1 VAQTPVEFITGQV
14 MGFVFASAANGTVF
28 EAWKGARGVGFRELP
43 NSFYAIFAD
52 SGANKTQALNYLR
65 SEFEAAEL
73 VFKQASV
80 VTNFTIEGLRGAM
93 ADNGGN
99 ATVLVDEAKQFFAS
113 MLQYAGKGSD
123 AVEKFMELLGGVAQK
138 TVRVNAGGG
147 TSESGTKVAD
157 GNSEDGDGST
167 TSDSAGEEEEPSH
180 SKTIAVSKP
189 HLNVITGTHPHN
201 AVKSYKAEEAMTDGR
216 NARQIISVVRALP
229 VRLPRNR
236 KVLEQLAN
244 ELAGKAPMFVLFC
257 LVKLYTLTLVQLSG
271 QAVMTLTEEA
281 WDAFWVYYDSCD
293 DDFVALIDAL
303 KATQQKSIISKSKG
317 LALKLSGGKML
328 LLNALRIFDAH
339 KDDLIEWSEGGR
351 DLAAL
356 TAIARPTI
364 DAIIAEGETAGGQ
377 ITLEAVEMGIAE
389 TLVHRETSLAIF
401 PNTTVVDES
410 VLGQA
415 SGVLSS
421 PSSSEAS
428 RVDSPADTQEGAPPP
443 PDFKVPAPKRYP
455 EGGHPQPMLQAGAIL
470 LAAKKVRMGV
480 VAASLVSEG
489 KAGVPKLLIGR
500 TTDEAWDPSKAPKKP
515 SVCDG
520 AKLLVSEGLAEKVVE
535 ERAAS
540 GGGPVRVFVVLK
552 NLVSIVSTSEH
563 REALTK
569 ALEVKLGKFLIP
581 NLAAYDDMYRRTF
594 DFASL
599 DEEQATKYMM
609 NADAEA
615 FKAAKR
621 DDAAAAA
628 NAAAAITASA
638 LAAAPAGADKGDD
651 APASGEEA
659 AALSTEAAATPQAA
673 QPGGSAMPSLE
684 ELESMAEEEEG
695 PTSSDEAEAE
705 AAGHPSKRPRAA

>member
-1 VAQTPVEFITGQV
+1 
-14 MGFVFASAANGTVF
+14 
-28 EAWKGARGVGFRELP
+28 
-43 NSFYAIFAD
+43 
-52 SGANKTQALNYLR
+52 
-65 SEFEAAEL
+65 
-73 VFKQASV
+73 
-80 VTNFTIEGLRGAM
+80 
-93 ADNGGN
+93 
-99 ATVLVDEAKQFFAS
+99 
-113 MLQYAGKGSD
+113 
-123 AVEKFMELLGGVAQK
+123 
-138 TVRVNAGGG
+138 
-147 TSESGTKVAD
+147 
-157 GNSEDGDGST
+157 
-167 TSDSAGEEEEPSH
+167 
-180 SKTIAVSKP
+180 
-189 HLNVITGTHPHN
+189 
-201 AVKSYKAEEAMTDGR
+201 MTDGR

-236 KVLEQLAN
+236 KVLEQLAD

-389 TLVHRETSLAIF
+389 TLVHRQTSLAIF

-410 VLGQA
+410 VLGH
-415 SGVLSS
+415 GVLSS

-428 RVDSPADTQEGAPPP
+428 GADSPADTQKGAPPP
-443 PDFKVPAPKRYP
+443 PDFKVPAPKKYA
-455 EGGHPQPMLQAGAIL
+455 EGGHPQLMLQAAGIL

-500 TTDEAWDPSKAPKKP
+500 TTDDAWDPSKAPKKP
-515 SVCDG
+515 SCCDG
-520 AKLLVSEGLAEKVVE
+520 ANLLVSEGLAEKVVE

-540 GGGPVRVFVVLK
+540 GGGPVRIFVVLK

-563 REALTK
+563 RETLTK
-569 ALEVKLGKFLIP
+569 ALEVKLVKFLIP

-599 DEEQATKYMM
+599 DEEQVTKYMM

-673 QPGGSAMPSLE
+673 QPCGSAMPSLE
-684 ELESMAEEEEG
+684 ELKSMAEEEEG